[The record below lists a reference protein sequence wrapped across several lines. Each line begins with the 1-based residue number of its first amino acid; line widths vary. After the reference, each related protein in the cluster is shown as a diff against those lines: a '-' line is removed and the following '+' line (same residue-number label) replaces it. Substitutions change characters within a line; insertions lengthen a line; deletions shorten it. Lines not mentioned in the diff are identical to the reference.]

1 VGRDAEQL
9 GQLTEER
16 VARGKRVPEEKGYGL
31 IPQDPKYQLELQPL
45 YPCSREQDAERDNHC
60 MSLAFKEKSQK
71 LPHNTSTSISSTI
84 TQLHDHI

>member
-1 VGRDAEQL
+1 MGRDAEQL

-45 YPCSREQDAERDNHC
+45 YPVPESRMQKGINTACHWPSKK
-60 MSLAFKEKSQK
+60 SLRSYHTT
-71 LPHNTSTSISSTI
+71 LLLTS
-84 TQLHDHI
+84 H